1 MVAVEVLLRVVVD
14 VDFELGDLVF
24 SLGDDDE
31 VVGGE
36 DLELFAF
43 VIVFGVLEMMSGG
56 RDVPEGLR
64 TSFRVMYGS
73 SLLSL

>member
-31 VVGGE
+31 VVSGE

-56 RDVPEGLR
+56 RDAAEGLR
-64 TSFRVMYGS
+64 TSLRVMYGS